1 MSIDQEIRMARLEK
15 QIETVEAENYSL
27 RQKVEELEAELKF
40 SIPTMREPAE
50 VIGSWHKTKGNSE

>member
-40 SIPTMREPAE
+40 SIPT
-50 VIGSWHKTKGNSE
+50 IS

>member
-27 RQKVEELEAELKF
+27 RQRVQELEAEMKF
-40 SIPTMREPAE
+40 SLPTMREPVA
-50 VIGSWHKTKGNSE
+50 VS

>member
-1 MSIDQEIRMARLEK
+1 MARLEK

-40 SIPTMREPAE
+40 SIPTMREPVE